1 MSPINTQ
8 NNLMP
13 KNHRARWSIN
23 ESNSLHNEYEMKEL
37 TVQEIASIHQRTV
50 QSILN
55 KLQQEGLIDTT
66 WNDARGWVQEVISL
80 KPSIQQ
86 ELDNSQDEDE
96 DEDEDYDEK
105 GEKDEDY
112 VPEDEDEDEEEED
125 EDDEENHI
133 FDPVAYAHEINK
145 KMAMLQK
152 QITSINNF
160 LHKMYPKKNI
170 LQATK

>member
-1 MSPINTQ
+1 MSPNNTQ
-8 NNLMP
+8 NNLIP
-13 KNHRARWSIN
+13 KNHRARWTAN

-37 TVQEIASIHQRTV
+37 TVQEIATIHQRTV

-66 WNDARGWVQEVISL
+66 WFDARGWTPSVISL
-80 KPSIQQ
+80 KPAIQQ
-86 ELDNSQDEDE
+86 DLDDSQED
-96 DEDEDYDEK
+96 DDDYEEK

-112 VPEDEDEDEEEED
+112 VPEDDEEDDEDD
-125 EDDEENHI
+125 DDEENHI

-170 LQATK
+170 LQITK